1 MCAYSKAAEH
11 GQSRRNVGACRCSL
25 LWRKFSPLDQHADEL
40 KYLSRRYI
48 RGHYS
53 AEQPRACVAR
63 PGPPTSCIRCLDPYQ
78 NPRLKLNSKGLVGA
92 SFWVYA
98 RQDIAMALVHECPT
112 MLPPEEWYVS
122 YAEQETA
129 DDRLGN
135 QIIWCLARV
144 IAFTFGLA
152 GILLPA
158 KVPGIQLIIYEKNQD
173 FV

>member
-1 MCAYSKAAEH
+1 
-11 GQSRRNVGACRCSL
+11 
-25 LWRKFSPLDQHADEL
+25 
-40 KYLSRRYI
+40 
-48 RGHYS
+48 
-53 AEQPRACVAR
+53 
-63 PGPPTSCIRCLDPYQ
+63 
-78 NPRLKLNSKGLVGA
+78 
-92 SFWVYA
+92 
-98 RQDIAMALVHECPT
+98 MALVHECPT

-129 DDRLGN
+129 DDRLGS
-135 QIIWCLARV
+135 QIIWSLARV